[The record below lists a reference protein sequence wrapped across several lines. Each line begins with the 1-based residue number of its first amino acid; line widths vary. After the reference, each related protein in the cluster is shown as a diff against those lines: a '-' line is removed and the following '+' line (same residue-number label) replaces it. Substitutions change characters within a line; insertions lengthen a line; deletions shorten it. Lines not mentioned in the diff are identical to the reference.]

1 MCAGVHA
8 ANQHRRGI
16 KKRQTAEGVSPGRK
30 LIYTGGEVERDLRH
44 DWSTELCVR
53 GRDRRA
59 KTEHRNQ
66 AQHREP
72 FDNFPFHTISYL
84 LSASGAIEC
93 PKLRPPTFT
102 FWRAKLVRSLQ

>member
-16 KKRQTAEGVSPGRK
+16 KKRQTAEGVFPGRK
-30 LIYTGGEVERDLRH
+30 LLITHGEGERDLRP

-66 AQHREP
+66 AQHRAP
-72 FDNFPFHTISYL
+72 LDNFPFHTISYL
-84 LSASGAIEC
+84 VSATRAVAC
-93 PKLRPPTFT
+93 PQLRTPTFS
-102 FWRAKLVRSLQ
+102 F